1 MFSPELKKIFDETV
15 KEAIDQIPVV
25 SLGFKGSGLDLK
37 KYVDNE
43 MDFYLGVTLA
53 TIIERYD
60 YKVIG
65 KNNNKFTLQE
75 ATFARP
81 DMITSVY
88 DKIPILKEEIKSK
101 IGL

>member
-1 MFSPELKKIFDETV
+1 MLSPELKKIFDQAV

-25 SLGFKGSGLDLK
+25 SIGFKGSGLDLK

-43 MDFYLGVTLA
+43 IDFYLGITMA

-60 YKVIG
+60 YKVIR
-65 KNNNKFTLQE
+65 KNNKFTLQE

>member
-1 MFSPELKKIFDETV
+1 MLSPELKKIFDQTV

-43 MDFYLGVTLA
+43 MDFYLGVTMA

-65 KNNNKFTLQE
+65 KNNKFTLKE